1 LTIVTHQRNWV
12 KVGETGRGKKEETK
26 AFHAAG
32 PKRKRETFQQSGEN
46 ASFKDTYDQLLTNCK
61 GRGGNLLAD

>member
-1 LTIVTHQRNWV
+1 M
-12 KVGETGRGKKEETK
+12 GRGKKEETK

-46 ASFKDTYDQLLTNCK
+46 ASFKDMCDQLLTNCK